1 MPVYEKQSIVSRM
14 LKTIAREFNIAVCA
28 LCQVSRGAEGQNKP
42 PLLSDLRGSGSIEQ
56 DADLVMFIH
65 GERIIPKSDESA
77 DRDLI
82 IAKNR
87 NGECTGGKI
96 RFIKATAKYT
106 NKQKEDFPQ

>member
-1 MPVYEKQSIVSRM
+1 
-14 LKTIAREFNIAVCA
+14 
-28 LCQVSRGAEGQNKP
+28 
-42 PLLSDLRGSGSIEQ
+42 
-56 DADLVMFIH
+56 MFIH
-65 GERIIPKSDESA
+65 GERIIPKSDDSA

-106 NKQKEDFPQ
+106 NKQKEDLPQ